1 MNSKKR
7 QKYIRSE
14 EKSLR
19 SEVCNMLLGKNRGQL
34 LRVTERMK
42 RLGQSANDAQL
53 WICLVVKVKFNAIK
67 NNIA

>member
-53 WICLVVKVKFNAIK
+53 LMCLVVKANSDVVKDKTA
-67 NNIA
+67 

>member
-1 MNSKKR
+1 MNIKKR

-14 EKSLR
+14 TKSLR

-53 WICLVVKVKFNAIK
+53 LMCLVVKAKSDIVKDKTA
-67 NNIA
+67 

>member
-1 MNSKKR
+1 MNIKKR

-14 EKSLR
+14 DKSLR

-53 WICLVVKVKFNAIK
+53 LMCLVVKAKSDMLS
-67 NNIA
+67 